1 MSDDITLT
9 GTLSI
14 NNKKLSIDL
23 NGHTITAANNQRA
36 FNISNDGTLEIKDSV
51 GNGIIQGNGTVTGH
65 GGAIYME
72 GSGSALTIS
81 GGTIQGFT
89 ASTSGG
95 GVYMSGGTFNMTGG
109 AIENCTAS
117 EGAGVKMYPD
127 SGNTCTFT
135 MSDSAE
141 IKNCSNDGVSIAWS
155 GTSKFIM
162 SGGTIDNN
170 KGYGLWTSAYS
181 NTEILL
187 SGGTITN
194 SERYDMV
201 ILQGV
206 QLHVN
211 NATVS
216 GKIRNL
222 GTITGE
228 GSAEFTGTVVNESK
242 GTIKSGKFERI
253 EDASAA
259 GVCNA
264 VEYEAYVK
272 LIGHR
277 WPDESTLKAIQDKAH
292 GNAQLK
298 FSSQVTPDDMENT
311 LTIPEGVT
319 VTVDLTGKQVAG
331 INAEKKI
338 INHGNLTLIDSG
350 TGSTLNIPIENNGTL
365 NANGGTVT
373 GEVTNKGTITTT
385 GEKATQFSGGVT
397 NESDGKIENGTFS
410 GEVTNNGAIENGTFS
425 GKVTNN
431 GTIGNGNFTGAVT
444 NEQTGVISGGKFD
457 ESKLTNNGGTLPP
470 KPGDNKPGDNK
481 PDDTNKDNDKK
492 EDTYDLTV
500 KNAEVTV
507 KDADGKAVEF
517 TKAEDGTLTAKV
529 PENAE
534 VTVKYTAPT
543 DAIVFD
549 LWSINSDAKLDVNVK
564 ENPLTFKMPAQ
575 AVTIEAM
582 TQDAT
587 IESEGPG
594 VLGTAAMIGV
604 AGAGTAVL
612 GYTGYMIGVA
622 GAGTAVLGYTGY
634 MIGTELYLNTV
645 LPAGAAIPQNT
656 TELAKL
662 LWTEAGKPAPAAVMA
677 EDATDEQK
685 ALTWAVESQLI
696 SADKPADA
704 SVGRWEVIR
713 GWNRVKEMK

>member
-1 MSDDITLT
+1 MSGDITLT

-14 NNKKLSIDL
+14 NNKELSIDL

-36 FNISNDGTLEIKDSV
+36 FNISNGGTLEIKDSV
-51 GNGIIQGNGTVTGH
+51 GKGIIQGNGTVTGH

-95 GVYMSGGTFNMTGG
+95 GVYMSDGTFNMTGG
-109 AIENCTAS
+109 AIENCTAP

-170 KGYGLWTSAYS
+170 KGYGLWTSARS

-201 ILQGV
+201 IHTGV

-216 GKIRNL
+216 GKIQNR
-222 GTITGE
+222 GTITGTE
-228 GSAEFTGTVVNESK
+228 NAEFTGTVVNESVGK
-242 GTIKSGKFERI
+242 IVSGKFERI
-253 EDASAA
+253 EDASAT
-259 GVCNA
+259 GVCNE

-298 FSSQVTPDDMENT
+298 FLSYVTPNDMENT

-331 INAEKKI
+331 ENAEKKI

-350 TGSTLNIPIENNGTL
+350 TGSTLNIPIENDGTL

-410 GEVTNNGAIENGTFS
+410 GEVTNNGAINDGTFS

-431 GTIGNGNFTGAVT
+431 GTISNGNFTGAVI
-444 NEQTGVISGGKFD
+444 NEKTGVISGGKFD
-457 ESKLTNNGGTLPP
+457 ENKLTNNGGTLPP
-470 KPGDNKPGDNK
+470 KPGDNK

-492 EDTYDLTV
+492 EDTEPVAPVVKRYDLTV
-500 KNAEVTV
+500 K
-507 KDADGKAVEF
+507 
-517 TKAEDGTLTAKV
+517 
-529 PENAE
+529 NAE

-564 ENPLTFKMPAQ
+564 ENPLTFKMPAH

-594 VLGTAAMIGV
+594 VLGTAA
-604 AGAGTAVL
+604 
-612 GYTGYMIGVA
+612 MIGVA